1 MADNDV
7 DHVRLLPSRY
17 LIDRIPTYIITA
29 TYFGPA
35 AIWLYWRY
43 GRPETTQEQEASVDE
58 TKLEDPPLDSNA
70 PNADTE
76 HQMNEHHMHHG
87 ATHNVEDG
95 HTMMH
100 QHMHHHQHQHAQ
112 GGHHK
117 MEHQM
122 DHSEHHNVDEEQMPE
137 HHMHQKAE
145 NEPSNDEE
153 AQQMPEDQMTQ
164 DSSNGSPFYVSVL
177 IGVTHC
183 GAGCVLGDIV
193 GEWIV
198 YGTNVTING
207 RSLWPEF
214 LIGTKSQSK

>member
-7 DHVRLLPSRY
+7 DHVRFRRSRY
-17 LIDRIPTYIITA
+17 LIKRIPTYIITA

-43 GRPETTQEQEASVDE
+43 GRPKTTQEQEASVDE
-58 TKLEDPPLDSNA
+58 TKLDDPPSDSNA
-70 PNADTE
+70 PNADIE

-87 ATHNVEDG
+87 GTHNVEDG

-100 QHMHHHQHQHAQ
+100 QHQHQHVE

-122 DHSEHHNVDEEQMPE
+122 HHGEHHNVNEEQMPE
-137 HHMHQKAE
+137 HHIHQKAE
-145 NEPSNDEE
+145 NERSNDEE
-153 AQQMPEDQMTQ
+153 AQQMPEDRMTQ
-164 DSSNGSPFYVSVL
+164 DSSNSTPFYVSVL

>member
-1 MADNDV
+1 
-7 DHVRLLPSRY
+7 
-17 LIDRIPTYIITA
+17 
-29 TYFGPA
+29 
-35 AIWLYWRY
+35 
-43 GRPETTQEQEASVDE
+43 
-58 TKLEDPPLDSNA
+58 
-70 PNADTE
+70 
-76 HQMNEHHMHHG
+76 MNEHHMHHG
-87 ATHNVEDG
+87 GTHNVEDG

-100 QHMHHHQHQHAQ
+100 QHIQHHQHQHAE

-122 DHSEHHNVDEEQMPE
+122 HHGEHHNVDGEQMPG

-153 AQQMPEDQMTQ
+153 AQQIPEHQMTHHSS
-164 DSSNGSPFYVSVL
+164 DSTPFYVSVL